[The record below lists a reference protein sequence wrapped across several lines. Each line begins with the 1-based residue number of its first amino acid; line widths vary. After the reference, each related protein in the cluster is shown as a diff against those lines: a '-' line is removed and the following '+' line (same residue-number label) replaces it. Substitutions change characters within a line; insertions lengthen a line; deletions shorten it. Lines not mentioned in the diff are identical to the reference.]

1 MPLKHIKR
9 LFLGNKPRIP
19 REEALKVFQR
29 DQFKCQYCGLDGL
42 ASFENW
48 MLLTID
54 HVHPYSRGGPRH
66 SHNQVTAC
74 QPCNLIKGTHHFGSI
89 DDARQFVMAKRS
101 EWRDVYE
108 KDYRPATAK
117 AAGAAAG

>member
-9 LFLGNKPRIP
+9 LFLGDKPRIS
-19 REEALKVFQR
+19 RAEALKVFQR
-29 DQFKCQYCGLDGL
+29 DQFKCQYCGMDGL

-54 HVHPYSRGGPRH
+54 HVHPYAHGGARH
-66 SHNQVTAC
+66 SQNQVTAC
-74 QPCNLIKGTHHFGSI
+74 QPCNTIKGTHRFATI
-89 DDARQFVMAKRS
+89 EQARQFVLAKRM

-108 KDYRPATAK
+108 KDFRPATAK
-117 AAGAAAG
+117 AAAAG